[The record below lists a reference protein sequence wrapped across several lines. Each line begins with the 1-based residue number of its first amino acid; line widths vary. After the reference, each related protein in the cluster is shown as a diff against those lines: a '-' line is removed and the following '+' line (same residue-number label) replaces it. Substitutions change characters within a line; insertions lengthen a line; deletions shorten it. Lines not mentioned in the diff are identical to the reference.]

1 MPITFGTT
9 KRGTQWLIIKTE
21 EAPGSN
27 DCQKLGDGWKNRKK
41 TGKHRSPRLKM
52 AGEER
57 IVEVKI
63 IADPGA
69 ALPVGAFA
77 RLTSKKE
84 GDIVAGYVRRRFP

>member
-27 DCQKLGDGWKNRKK
+27 DCQKLSDGWKNRKK
-41 TGKHRSPRLKM
+41 SGKHRSPRHKM
-52 AGEER
+52 AVEEH

-63 IADPGA
+63 IADPEA
-69 ALPVGAFA
+69 PLPVRAG
-77 RLTSKKE
+77 RLP
-84 GDIVAGYVRRRFP
+84 D